1 MSGFSLYNLF
11 LDELRRICDEL
22 KALLLQLN
30 KNPDEVAKIEQLG
43 RKLHAL
49 KGAARVTNLPL
60 LEKLLVAMEYP
71 STAFKRGEAVFNTQT
86 TELLLQGLDE
96 LTAIGNQAEAD
107 VAAWLASRSG
117 LIAQLQSDLQKSARP
132 AAEASEAMSGDR
144 KMLELF
150 AFEAEEQVGA
160 LHRGLMLMEVQPDQ
174 LGLIAPV
181 MRAAH
186 SIKGAARAV
195 RLERIVALVH
205 TMEDRLS
212 AMQKQ
217 SLPVSETAVELL
229 MESADAILL
238 AANSA
243 KSSGKEQNEPQIAT
257 LLQKLEALDAPAVQ
271 TASVKSSSSEAVA
284 PNNSSSSEALASSK
298 FDSLP
303 MQAEPS
309 AQPISAPMD
318 SSSARASTPDVAS
331 SQPSASN
338 VVDAP
343 LEPAIDAGS
352 YIPVESLDAVLKV
365 QASKIGALIGMA
377 GQGVVEARKLRP
389 FAERIQRFRR
399 EAVMLSDVLEE
410 LHHELGAPPV
420 TDPVGS
426 RINELRKRITET
438 RRTVAGWGEEF
449 GEYARE
455 SDNLNQRLYRAA
467 SATRMRPF
475 RDVLLSFPRMV
486 RDLAKRLGKK
496 IRFEQS
502 GGHHEVDR
510 DVLDKLEAPLLHLV
524 RNAMDHGIES
534 GVVRKAKGKAE
545 EGTIKVHADLRAG
558 MLVVEVS
565 DNGAGLDAEKIRE
578 KIVAKN
584 LLTTKQ
590 ASTLESQALFNY
602 LFRPGFST
610 AEQVT
615 EVSGRGVGLDVV
627 REMAQAL
634 NGNVKIQSKQ
644 GLGCT
649 MILSVPVSRSVTR
662 AIVVVISGE
671 IYAFPVTRVE
681 RIVQVNMQQIEISQ
695 GRQYVHVNG
704 ENVALIDLA
713 QVLELGQALPEQAE
727 LSVVV
732 VERQGQHFGMAVDQ
746 FVGEFDLS
754 VRPMDA
760 RLGRVADLA
769 GASLM
774 PDGEPVLLLDV
785 DDLLQSS
792 ARHERYQSIQLSE
805 NTSVEKRRK
814 RILVVDDSMS
824 VRELERQLLSGRG
837 FDVSVA
843 VDGQDGWSQ
852 VRSQEFD
859 LVVTDVDM
867 PRMDGIQLTRSIK
880 QDPRLR
886 RIPVIIVSYRDR
898 PEDKARGMEVRAD
911 SYLTKGDFHDESF
924 ISNVVELIGEPLAD

>member
-22 KALLLQLN
+22 RALLLQLN
-30 KNPDEVAKIEQLG
+30 KNPDELAKIEQVG

-71 STAFKRGEAVFNTQT
+71 SSAFKRGEAIFNVQT

-96 LTAIGNQAEAD
+96 LTALGTQSESE
-107 VAAWLASRSG
+107 VGPWLSSRSEF
-117 LIAQLQSDLQKSARP
+117 IQQLQGELQKSARP
-132 AAEASEAMSGDR
+132 AVEAEAVSGDR

-150 AFEAEEQVGA
+150 ALEAEEQVGA

-195 RLERIVALVH
+195 RLERIVTLVH

-217 SLPVSETAVELL
+217 SLPVSDAAVELL
-229 MESADAILL
+229 IEAADAILI

-243 KSSGKEQNEPQIAT
+243 KSSGKEQNESQIAN
-257 LLQKLEALDAPAVQ
+257 LLRNLEALDAPVATIAQ
-271 TASVKSSSSEAVA
+271 SS
-284 PNNSSSSEALASSK
+284 
-298 FDSLP
+298 
-303 MQAEPS
+303 EPS
-309 AQPISAPMD
+309 AITATPQSIVANEVMQ
-318 SSSARASTPDVAS
+318 RAAAVVTPDASGAGNADQVAADTQA
-331 SQPSASN
+331 QP
-338 VVDAP
+338 VG
-343 LEPAIDAGS
+343 DAGS
-352 YIPVESLDAVLKV
+352 YIPVESVDAVLKV

-399 EAVMLSDVLEE
+399 EAVILSDVLEE

-426 RINELRKRITET
+426 RINDLRKRITET

-496 IRFEQS
+496 IRFEQT

-510 DVLDKLEAPLLHLV
+510 DVLDKLEAPLMHLV

-545 EGTIKVHADLRAG
+545 EGTVKVHADLRAG
-558 MLVVEVS
+558 LLVVEVS
-565 DNGAGLDAEKIRE
+565 DNGAGLDPEKIRN

-584 LLTTKQ
+584 LLTAKQ
-590 ASTLESQALFNY
+590 ASTLEPQAIFNY

-627 REMAQAL
+627 RELAQAL
-634 NGNVKIQSKQ
+634 NGTVKIQSKL

-649 MILSVPVSRSVTR
+649 MMLSVPVSRSVTR

-681 RIVQVNMQQIEISQ
+681 RIVQVRMQQIEISQ
-695 GRQYVHVNG
+695 GRQYIHVHG

-732 VERQGQHFGMAVDQ
+732 VERQSQHFGMAVDQ

-769 GASLM
+769 GASIM

-792 ARHERYQSIQLSE
+792 ARHERYQSIQISE
-805 NTSVEKRRK
+805 ATTIEKRRK

-824 VRELERQLLSGRG
+824 VRELERQLLTGRG
-837 FDVSVA
+837 FEVSVA

-852 VRSQEFD
+852 VRAQEFD